1 MEYTLTKGQ
10 QEALDFMMQGK
21 NVFLTGEAGTGKSFV
36 VNAFI
41 ETVKD
46 EKNILITA
54 PTGIAAI
61 HIGGVTLHRSFQ
73 AKTEPMVNKKISKV
87 PNVVQ
92 EADIIIID
100 EISMCRIDLF
110 DYVAR
115 VIVKAEEKCM
125 KRKQLIVVGDFFQ
138 LPPVSTPADIK
149 ILKTVY
155 KDYDKGF
162 AFESSN
168 WKDFDFTKIYLKEI
182 MRQEDSR
189 FIEELNKARIGNQEC
204 VTFFNRHASHIKQE
218 KGIVLCSTNKI
229 AKKINEEELANIKS
243 KKMVFKAK
251 IEGDVKSSDHITD
264 EVIELKVGARVMM
277 LINDNEKFLYQNGS
291 MGEVIALAKHKIDI
305 RMDETDNI
313 VTIEPHLWKIE
324 RYDLEE
330 AYDEMGMQYHKLK
343 KETIGKYTQLPIK
356 LAYAITVH
364 KSQGQTYDKV
374 NLIPYAFDCG
384 QLYVALSRVKT
395 MQGLSLLQTM
405 RQEDLICHKKVLDF
419 YDIEIALDETK
430 KRQLLSFGMDL
441 SKMEENLVAQCPQE
455 IADKLYQMR
464 ELIHR

>member
-1 MEYTLTKGQ
+1 
-10 QEALDFMMQGK
+10 
-21 NVFLTGEAGTGKSFV
+21 
-36 VNAFI
+36 
-41 ETVKD
+41 
-46 EKNILITA
+46 
-54 PTGIAAI
+54 
-61 HIGGVTLHRSFQ
+61 
-73 AKTEPMVNKKISKV
+73 
-87 PNVVQ
+87 
-92 EADIIIID
+92 
-100 EISMCRIDLF
+100 
-110 DYVAR
+110 
-115 VIVKAEEKCM
+115 
-125 KRKQLIVVGDFFQ
+125 
-138 LPPVSTPADIK
+138 
-149 ILKTVY
+149 
-155 KDYDKGF
+155 
-162 AFESSN
+162 
-168 WKDFDFTKIYLKEI
+168 
-182 MRQEDSR
+182 
-189 FIEELNKARIGNQEC
+189 
-204 VTFFNRHASHIKQE
+204 
-218 KGIVLCSTNKI
+218 
-229 AKKINEEELANIKS
+229 
-243 KKMVFKAK
+243 MVFKAK

-291 MGEVIALAKHKIDI
+291 MGEVIALARHKIEI

-313 VTIEPHLWKIE
+313 VTMEPHLWKIE

-395 MQGLSLLQTM
+395 LRGLSLLQTM

-441 SKMEENLVAQCPQE
+441 LNMKTLWHSVHK
-455 IADKLYQMR
+455 K
-464 ELIHR
+464 